1 VRCLR
6 CGQWGHGAGERTCPQ
21 FSELPP
27 TDRVTKTLLDPMRV
41 HALMETAARPSQQL
55 YSYDNKGAQL
65 QLKHAPLPMG
75 ASRAMG
81 GDARAGGSGGSS
93 SSASRRGMY
102 GKGMYGGDADAA
114 ELLRQLD
121 ELQAADA
128 AEEEQQNQVASGAA
142 AAAGSGAFL

>member
-1 VRCLR
+1 
-6 CGQWGHGAGERTCPQ
+6 
-21 FSELPP
+21 
-27 TDRVTKTLLDPMRV
+27 
-41 HALMETAARPSQQL
+41 METAARPSQQL

-128 AEEEQQNQVASGAA
+128 AEEEQQNQLASGAA